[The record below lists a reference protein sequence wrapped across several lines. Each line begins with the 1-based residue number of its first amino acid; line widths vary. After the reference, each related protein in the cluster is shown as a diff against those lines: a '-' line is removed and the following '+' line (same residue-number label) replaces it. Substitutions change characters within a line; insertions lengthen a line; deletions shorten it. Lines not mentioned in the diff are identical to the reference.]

1 MQQGINLE
9 QIKQYNAS
17 LREYKDKSNK
27 LRAELEFNEQ
37 ELNRQCSELS
47 KELGIT
53 VTPDNVK
60 EILEERLAKINNT
73 LSVGTEILER
83 VKAEEAAVNANSING
98 NNTGASEASNQYMNN
113 VNNIAVDNS
122 NMPVGQMSTEPGFM
136 SFGGE
141 LPPIF
146 ATNQNNI

>member
-1 MQQGINLE
+1 MQQGINIE

-37 ELNRQCSELS
+37 ELNRQCLELS

-83 VKAEEAAVNANSING
+83 VKAEEAAVNTSAN
-98 NNTGASEASNQYMNN
+98 EASNKY
-113 VNNIAVDNS
+113 VNAVAVDNS